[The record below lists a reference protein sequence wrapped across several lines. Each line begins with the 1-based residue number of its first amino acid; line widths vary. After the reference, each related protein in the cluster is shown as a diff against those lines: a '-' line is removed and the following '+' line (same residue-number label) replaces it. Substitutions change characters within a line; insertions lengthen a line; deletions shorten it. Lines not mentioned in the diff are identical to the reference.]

1 MVLRDAEE
9 ICQLFA
15 KIPAASCIFNSRFL
29 DFGCTHKKGIDYR
42 HYYSISS
49 KEIKN
54 IVKKNQD
61 RVQVN
66 FLGKLNIESRGK
78 ALLHHIRGEA
88 TSKLIQSVEKR
99 KQLD

>member
-1 MVLRDAEE
+1 M
-9 ICQLFA
+9 
-15 KIPAASCIFNSRFL
+15 
-29 DFGCTHKKGIDYR
+29 
-42 HYYSISS
+42 
-49 KEIKN
+49 
-54 IVKKNQD
+54 KKNQD